1 MLIKPFHSLEAAAT
15 ATPNRKRR
23 QVLRAG
29 VSTLAL
35 ALIGP
40 KLAHASSVL
49 GVRVWPARDYTRVT
63 IESDQPLD
71 YTSRLLENP
80 DRVVVDLNG
89 LELDQALRDLVSKI
103 TPNDP
108 QIQSVRVGQFAPHV
122 VRLVLDLKDAAKPQV
137 FALPPAGSYRYR
149 LVFDLYPAVPPDPLM
164 ELLARTEHKEETFAA
179 QQAQASNNGVP
190 RPPASSQRALA
201 GSADHVAPGALAGTA
216 RGAAPNAGQ
225 GSDDD
230 ANGNAGAGFGA
241 GGGTNAGTLAAAP
254 LHDTSPGEDSD
265 AFFQKYASG
274 GNTKPAARNAA
285 NPTLADATPN
295 TDGASRGK
303 TTATPPLAKATT
315 ATTGTTAT
323 APATTVAQ
331 SNDRADDHTDD
342 DGLLPA
348 APPRKGAKTVRLLT
362 VAIDPG
368 HGGEDPGAI
377 GGAGTYEKHV
387 ALDIGKRL
395 RAKIDA
401 QPNMRAMMTRD
412 DDFFVPL
419 NVRVQKARRV
429 EADLFV
435 SIHADAFTTPEARGS
450 SVFALSDHGASSTA
464 AKWMADKENSSDLIG
479 GINIKSQDESVSR
492 ALLDMSTTAQ
502 IRDSMRYGGFV
513 LDEIGDINKLHKG
526 SVEQAGFAVLKA
538 PDIPS
543 ILVETAFISNPEEET
558 KLKNDAYRDRMAD
571 AILRGIKRYFA
582 ANPPLAKNRMA

>member
-1 MLIKPFHSLEAAAT
+1 MSRPMLIKPFYSLEATAT
-15 ATPNRKRR
+15 ATPNHTRR
-23 QVLRAG
+23 QMLRAG

-40 KLAHASSVL
+40 RLAHASSVL

-71 YTSRLLENP
+71 YTSKLLENP

-89 LELDQALRDLVSKI
+89 LDLDQSLRDLVSKI

-137 FALPPAGSYRYR
+137 FALAPAGSYRYR

-164 ELLARTEHKEETFAA
+164 ELLARTENKEQDFAE
-179 QQAQASNNGVP
+179 QQAQAANNGVP
-190 RPPASSQRALA
+190 RPPSAKQTPALR
-201 GSADHVAPGALAGTA
+201 APGDTV
-216 RGAAPNAGQ
+216 
-225 GSDDD
+225 
-230 ANGNAGAGFGA
+230 A
-241 GGGTNAGTLAAAP
+241 GGTSAGTNAGTLAASP
-254 LHDTSPGEDSD
+254 FHSGPSSNDDTD
-265 AFFQKYASG
+265 AFFQKYANGDSAP
-274 GNTKPAARNAA
+274 NSRHS
-285 NPTLADATPN
+285 ATAPI
-295 TDGASRGK
+295 A
-303 TTATPPLAKATT
+303 
-315 ATTGTTAT
+315 GTTAGAGANGGVNGT
-323 APATTVAQ
+323 SGLSGTSGAANSATRGKPPAPPALVKAPTPPSTMAQ
-331 SNDRADDHTDD
+331 ADDGTDS

-348 APPRKGAKTVRLLT
+348 APPKKGSKTVRLLT

-479 GINIKSQDESVSR
+479 GINIKSQDETVSR

-502 IRDSMRYGGFV
+502 IRDSLRYGNFV

-543 ILVETAFISNPEEET
+543 ILVETAFISNPEEEV

-582 ANPPLAKNRMA
+582 ANPPLAKSRMA